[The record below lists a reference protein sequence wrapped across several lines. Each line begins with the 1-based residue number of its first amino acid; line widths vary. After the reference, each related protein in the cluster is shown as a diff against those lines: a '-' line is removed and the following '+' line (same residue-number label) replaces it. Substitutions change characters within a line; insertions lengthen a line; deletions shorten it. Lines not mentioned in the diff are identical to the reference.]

1 MLGQS
6 LDGIRDAAEEEGGS
20 LISGRWNKLAATFAD
35 FKAAGPI
42 AWLFG
47 VGRGS
52 QGHIIE
58 MDLFDVGLMYGLFG
72 FVTMTQMYIRYGVQ
86 FLMNMVRNFNIL
98 VFGAFISLGITV
110 GYLIVAG
117 HILFTVTS
125 GFFFAFV
132 LVYARLLTTDKNR
145 L

>member
-1 MLGQS
+1 
-6 LDGIRDAAEEEGGS
+6 
-20 LISGRWNKLAATFAD
+20 
-35 FKAAGPI
+35 
-42 AWLFG
+42 
-47 VGRGS
+47 
-52 QGHIIE
+52 

-86 FLMNMVRNFNIL
+86 FLMNMVRNFNVL

>member
-1 MLGQS
+1 M
-6 LDGIRDAAEEEGGS
+6 
-20 LISGRWNKLAATFAD
+20 
-35 FKAAGPI
+35 

-58 MDLFDVGLMYGLFG
+58 MDLCDTGLLYGLFG
-72 FVTMTQMYIRYGVQ
+72 CVTMLWLYVKYGVE
-86 FLMNMVRNFNIL
+86 FLMRVIKNFNVL
-98 VFGAFISLGITV
+98 VLGAFVSLGITV
-110 GYLIVAG
+110 AYLTVAG

-132 LVYARLLTTDKNR
+132 LIYARLLTKDKNE